1 MYNQL
6 TAAWL
11 YTRYIDFFFLIY
23 SGDAT
28 DTFFSNFQNIWKL
41 QIKLCITSQSLNN
54 INNA

>member
-11 YTRYIDFFFLIY
+11 YTRYIDFFLIY

-28 DTFFSNFQNIWKL
+28 DTFFSNFQNIRKL